1 MLSYIRLDIYIYS
14 LLKLQSM
21 RFILK
26 SAYSIMHVVWVKS
39 VLLTA
44 IKNTLRERAD
54 GGGGRQR
61 CSEMNTLE
69 NAMWTARVWIYCFRV
84 QSRSPGSQPCFP
96 LTRPEAPCRVRSL
109 RHMARARTVQRSCL
123 FEKLHPHMTG
133 AQTRKKC
140 LARMECHSG

>member
-1 MLSYIRLDIYIYS
+1 MLSYVRIDIYIYS
-14 LLKLQSM
+14 LFTHQCM

-26 SAYSIMHVVWVKS
+26 SANSIMYIVWVRS

-44 IKNTLRERAD
+44 IKNALRERAD

-69 NAMWTARVWIYCFRV
+69 NAMRTARLYIYCFRV
-84 QSRSPGSQPCFP
+84 QSRSPGSQPCFH
-96 LTRPEAPCRVRSL
+96 LTRPEAPRRVRSL
-109 RHMARARTVQRSCL
+109 RHMAWARTAQRSCL
-123 FEKLHPHMTG
+123 FEKLHPHMNG

>member
-1 MLSYIRLDIYIYS
+1 MLSYVWINICIYS
-14 LLKLQSM
+14 LFTHQSM

-26 SAYSIMHVVWVKS
+26 SANSIMYVVWVRS
-39 VLLTA
+39 VLLRA
-44 IKNTLRERAD
+44 IKTTLRERAD

-61 CSEMNTLE
+61 CSKMYTLE
-69 NAMWTARVWIYCFRV
+69 NAMWTARLYIYCFRV
-84 QSRSPGSQPCFP
+84 QSRSPGSQPCFH

-109 RHMARARTVQRSCL
+109 HHMVWARTAQRSCL
-123 FEKLHPHMTG
+123 FEKLHPHMNG